1 MYNVKVTFMSIFNI
15 ILRIFLNFLKI
26 VRILIKLLKEG
37 IFNVNSMDTI
47 DIFESLNTKFTR

>member
-1 MYNVKVTFMSIFNI
+1 MSIFNI